1 LPYIFGMGLLA
12 ASFLAYI
19 VIALASSW
27 GAVEALGLRGRSA
40 RDLAYALEPLPAL
53 IAVLLVPSGSAAYVA
68 LELMALSPLVLAV
81 PGVLLGL
88 SAMDRDLMGDLA
100 LGGAYRRVYW
110 AALFLLAL
118 SGVVA
123 LIY

>member
-1 LPYIFGMGLLA
+1 M
-12 ASFLAYI
+12 
-19 VIALASSW
+19 

-40 RDLAYALEPLPAL
+40 RDLVYALEPLPAL

-88 SAMDRDLMGDLA
+88 LAMDGDLMGDLA
-100 LGGAYRRVYW
+100 LGGAYRRTYW
-110 AALFLLAL
+110 ATLFLLAL